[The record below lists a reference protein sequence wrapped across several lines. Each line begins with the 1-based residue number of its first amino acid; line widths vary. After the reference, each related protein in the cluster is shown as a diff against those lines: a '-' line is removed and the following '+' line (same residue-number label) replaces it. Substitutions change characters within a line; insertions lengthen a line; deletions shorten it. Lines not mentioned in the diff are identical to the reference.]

1 MLSKSVQL
9 RCKAI
14 LKGLG
19 SDRRTK
25 YASPPIKC
33 SSTIESGFV
42 CVIDDVVNVVVDVV
56 VEVVGFSVERIV
68 LVRLSQFKFESF
80 TGLD

>member
-1 MLSKSVQL
+1 MAVQL
-9 RCKAI
+9 WCKAI

-56 VEVVGFSVERIV
+56 VVEVVGFSVERIV